1 MRWIQESRHNVQAL
15 TLELQGCRDR
25 SATRAR
31 QDTAQQTELP
41 AAQSE
46 SEPQEHGDAS
56 PPGVSR
62 KELCLKPPAWLRDDQ
77 PPPWSAARHCSRF
90 MVQPRE
96 WSEEFDGAY
105 IGLVEE
111 FGDEI
116 ASGFGGA
123 VKQARW
129 ADFVVASKRF
139 HRGDAELFA
148 ELYFGLL
155 IGASPVI
162 GFGVTAEGH
171 PRLVS
176 AWLQETSL
184 QHVRRMA
191 STEAGC
197 LEASK
202 RFMCDLLLAVMSVH
216 SIGLVHGDIKP
227 DNIMLGADETLY
239 LIDYGSVSRPGD
251 RCPMSCVRFS
261 PPDNIMTYSWDVFA
275 TGRVLQE
282 LEREGLNLCACGKR
296 LCIDMCTDLAK
307 ERPCLQQ
314 CLSRLLGCKC
324 GLWCLV
330 EPKKSAWLKQC
341 QNPFFS
347 RVHASTSLVVGW
359 HWGLVPRETRGLLQ
373 PL

>member
-1 MRWIQESRHNVQAL
+1 
-15 TLELQGCRDR
+15 
-25 SATRAR
+25 
-31 QDTAQQTELP
+31 
-41 AAQSE
+41 
-46 SEPQEHGDAS
+46 
-56 PPGVSR
+56 
-62 KELCLKPPAWLRDDQ
+62 
-77 PPPWSAARHCSRF
+77 

-111 FGDEI
+111 FGDEV

-129 ADFVVASKRF
+129 ADFAVASKRF
-139 HRGDAELFA
+139 HRGDCELFA
-148 ELYFGLL
+148 ELYYGLL
-155 IGASPVI
+155 IDASPVI
-162 GFGVTAEGH
+162 GFGVTPEGR

-184 QHVRRMA
+184 QCVRRMA
-191 STEAGC
+191 STEARC

-216 SIGLVHGDIKP
+216 SVDLVHGDIKP
-227 DNIMLGADETLY
+227 DNIMLRVDETLY

-251 RCPMSCVRFS
+251 CCHMSCVHFS
-261 PPDNIMTYSWDVFA
+261 PPDDIMTYSYDVFA

-282 LEREGLNLCACGKR
+282 LEREGLNLCPCGKS
-296 LCIDMCTDLAK
+296 LCADMCSDSAK

-324 GLWCLV
+324 
-330 EPKKSAWLKQC
+330 
-341 QNPFFS
+341 
-347 RVHASTSLVVGW
+347 SL
-359 HWGLVPRETRGLLQ
+359 
-373 PL
+373 